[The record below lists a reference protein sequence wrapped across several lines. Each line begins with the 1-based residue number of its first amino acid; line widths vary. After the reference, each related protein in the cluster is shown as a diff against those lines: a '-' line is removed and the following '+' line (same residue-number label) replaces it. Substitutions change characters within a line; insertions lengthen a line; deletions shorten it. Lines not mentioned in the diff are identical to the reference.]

1 MVRNGSSVSDVV
13 FDIVIYVD
21 GIGIL
26 GVIFVFIWVYFS
38 YFEVVFVNNEIFKF
52 IFGYVMIWMVIL
64 KRIKIK
70 MKR

>member
-26 GVIFVFIWVYFS
+26 EVIFVFIWVYFC